1 MIDNIRLTGTDF
13 RIEVSSH
20 DCDRLRFLGF
30 DWIVKLEIDVTSKK
44 ASKFLFPTNKNST
57 IFMNSNSVDLEVST
71 NYRK

>member
-30 DWIVKLEIDVTSKK
+30 DWIVKLEIDVTSK
-44 ASKFLFPTNKNST
+44 
-57 IFMNSNSVDLEVST
+57 
-71 NYRK
+71 